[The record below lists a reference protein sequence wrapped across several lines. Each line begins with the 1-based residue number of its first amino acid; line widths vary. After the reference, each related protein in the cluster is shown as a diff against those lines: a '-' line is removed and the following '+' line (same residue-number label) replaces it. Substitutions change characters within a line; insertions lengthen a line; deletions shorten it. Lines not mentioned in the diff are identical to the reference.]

1 MVRIRIRKL
10 KIKKKKI
17 TENCIFII
25 QTDNV
30 VLLFGF
36 CDEPL
41 SIVMELMSGGSLYNY
56 LRTHGR
62 SSVTMETRTKLLHG
76 IARGMLHLHS
86 ENIIHR
92 DLATR
97 NVLLSNER
105 SLIPKISDFVSEWKM
120 VEEEM
125 EYLSLKRVYVFFLSG
140 NESSEYG

>member
-1 MVRIRIRKL
+1 
-10 KIKKKKI
+10 
-17 TENCIFII
+17 
-25 QTDNV
+25 

-62 SSVTMETRTKLLHG
+62 SSITMETRTKILHG
-76 IARGMLHLHS
+76 IARGLLHLHS

-105 SLIPKISDFVSEWKM
+105 SLIPKISDFVSEWKI
-120 VEEEM
+120 EEEKEKEEM
-125 EYLSLKRVYVFFLSG
+125 EYLFLKRVYVFFLSG